1 MFIYTV
7 KANTLKFL
15 AVIIAATAVLVSV
28 VVISEQTEILTTHAI
43 AEATKDIKYDKIK
56 NEDDRRSFLEQFG
69 WETEDKELESVKMK
83 LPAEFDRIMT
93 EYNDMQKIQGPRD
106 RTIHL
111 QGHELPR
118 LRRNRACKRDRIQK
132 QSHWRRYLLGGRDG
146 LHPRLFHTSTMNNY
160 NLNSSTSQRKTA

>member
-15 AVIIAATAVLVSV
+15 AVILAAAAVLVSV

-43 AEATKDIKYDKIK
+43 AEATKEIKYDKIK

-69 WETEDKELESVKMK
+69 WEVEDDELEAVKMK

-93 EYNDMQKIQGPRD
+93 EYNDMQKTQGLDLMKYKGREIERFTYRITNYPD
-106 RTIHL
+106 YEGTVLANVIIY
-111 QGHELPR
+111 
-118 LRRNRACKRDRIQK
+118 RNRVI
-132 QSHWRRYLLGGRDG
+132 GGDVCSADVTG
-146 LHPRLFHTSTMNNY
+146 FIHGFSKP
-160 NLNSSTSQRKTA
+160 Q